1 MRPEPG
7 RSGSG
12 GRQEGRRD
20 RSPKGADPDK
30 ERVLQSLEALAAEV
44 RRVRPLLAG
53 EQVDLLEH
61 ADDRDPGARAR
72 LAETHLAMVMRLARD
87 RAGHGLPIGDLFQ
100 EGSMGL
106 MAAIQRFAGSGE
118 TDFDRYADRLVGEA
132 MDAALAG
139 EAAAVEQEQLLVQ
152 AATDYD
158 RVELKLARELR
169 RKPTAVEIGKALE
182 WSPERTDYV
191 AELVDEARRRFDDD
205 ILRYLEPRD
214 RDPDEELGEEP
225 EPGRGG

>member
-7 RSGSG
+7 RSGSS
-12 GRQEGRRD
+12 RRREGRRD
-20 RSPKGADPDK
+20 RSPIAADPGT
-30 ERVLQSLEALAAEV
+30 ERALQSLEALAAEV
-44 RRVRPLLAG
+44 RRVRPLVAG
-53 EQVDLLEH
+53 EQADLLEH
-61 ADDRDPGARAR
+61 AGERDPGARAR

-87 RAGHGLPIGDLFQ
+87 RVGRGLPIGDLFQ
-100 EGSMGL
+100 EGSVGL
-106 MAAIQRFAGSGE
+106 MAAIARFPSSGE
-118 TDFDRYADRLVGEA
+118 TDFERYAERLVGEA

-205 ILRYLEPRD
+205 ILRYLEPD
-214 RDPDEELGEEP
+214 HLDPGEEPGEDP